1 MDQKF
6 KNSSDAEEFDVKL
19 GKLKRR
25 IKNTFSTRFAAA
37 KRVKFNYSLA
47 NLTIIVLSLWAIA
60 ISFILTGS
68 YISMTEVVRKSLEMT
83 GVLLPVFVVVF
94 SLMEGGDNYL
104 RGYLLELNARQ
115 LRELSDEFSA
125 DIERVK
131 NEKSENAKA
140 NLYEK
145 YSKKYN
151 DILER
156 SPINHDDIDHLSKLW
171 MDRRD
176 DKKYK
181 GEVSIREA
189 FMAFMM
195 LLRRQLQRAAYI
207 SFWFI
212 PILPF
217 LTRK

>member
-1 MDQKF
+1 MDQQVQRA
-6 KNSSDAEEFDVKL
+6 SYVEEFDRKID
-19 GKLKRR
+19 KLKHR

-60 ISFILTGS
+60 ISFVLTGS
-68 YISMTEVVRKSLEMT
+68 YITMSEVGRKSLEMA

-131 NEKSENAKA
+131 NVNTPNAKA

-145 YSKKYN
+145 YSKKY
-151 DILER
+151 DGGCCT
-156 SPINHDDIDHLSKLW
+156 S
-171 MDRRD
+171 
-176 DKKYK
+176 
-181 GEVSIREA
+181 
-189 FMAFMM
+189 
-195 LLRRQLQRAAYI
+195 QLFFCRVGG
-207 SFWFI
+207 
-212 PILPF
+212 
-217 LTRK
+217 